1 MTYLLRI
8 QKEANDREWK
18 IRNRETMI
26 KHQKETCSLLKN
38 RRLRLK
44 ALNMKKPKSNRE
56 LSGERIISLKTENGK
71 IHPNVDHVKIC
82 DLISSCTRK
91 ELDELF
97 DLGNWNYLENNIT
110 PEEWRDLHNLIS
122 LREEMFQDEE
132 YERRKSSWNKFGD
145 R

>member
-8 QKEANDREWK
+8 QKEENDEMWK

-38 RRLRLK
+38 SRLRLK
-44 ALNMKKPKSNRE
+44 TRKVELQSNRE
-56 LSGERIISLKTENGK
+56 TAKRRIITLKTSDGK
-71 IHPNVDHVKIC
+71 AHSIANKVKIW
-82 DLISSCTRK
+82 DLIQSCTRK

-97 DLGNWNYLENNIT
+97 DLGNWNYLENQIT
-110 PEEWRDLHNLIS
+110 ADEWKDLQNSIS
-122 LREEMFQDEE
+122 QREEMFQDEE
-132 YERRKSSWNKFGD
+132 YAKRKSSWNKFGD

>member
-8 QKEANDREWK
+8 QKEENDEMWK

-38 RRLRLK
+38 KRLRLK
-44 ALNMKKPKSNRE
+44 TLNMKKTKSNRE
-56 LSGERIISLKTENGK
+56 LSGERIITLKTENGK
-71 IHPNVDHVKIC
+71 AHPNVDKVKIG
-82 DLISSCTRK
+82 DLIQPCTRRQ
-91 ELDELF
+91 LDELF

-110 PEEWRDLHNLIS
+110 AEEWKDLHNLIA

-132 YERRKSSWNKFGD
+132 YEKRKSSWNKFGD

>member
-8 QKEANDREWK
+8 QKEENDEMWK

-38 RRLRLK
+38 SRLRLK
-44 ALNMKKPKSNRE
+44 TRKVELQSNRE
-56 LSGERIISLKTENGK
+56 TAKRRIITLKTSDGK
-71 IHPNVDHVKIC
+71 AHSIANKVKIW
-82 DLISSCTRK
+82 DLIQSCTRK